1 MHRNLLYNEKDDFP
15 IEMAESHYAF
25 AVPILPGKLEAW
37 KATIE
42 EVRGPKKKE
51 YKASRKKAG
60 ISHEHVWLQHTPM
73 GDFVVVSVVGKNPEK
88 MIERFAASKD
98 PFDKWFMA
106 RIAEVHGIDANKMP
120 PANEDYLDIL

>member
-1 MHRNLLYNEKDDFP
+1 MAHKLLYIEDKTTS

-25 AVPILPGKLEAW
+25 VVPILPGKLAAW
-37 KATIE
+37 KAMVE
-42 EVRGPKKKE
+42 EVKGLRRKE

-60 ISHEHVWLQHTPM
+60 ISHEHVWLQHTPQ

-88 MIERFAASKD
+88 MVERFVASKD

-106 RIAEVHGIDANKMP
+106 RVAEVHGIDANKMP
-120 PANEDYLDIL
+120 PPNEDYMDIL